1 MRISD
6 WSSDVCSSD
15 LADKIFVAANNL
27 RGTDGA
33 IFSVVRYGNVLGSRG
48 SVLPYFQRLIADGA
62 PSLPI
67 TDPRMTRFW
76 ITLRQGVDFVVSALG
91 TMRGGEIFVPKIP
104 SIDRKSTRLNSSH

>member
-27 RGTDGA
+27 RGADGA

-48 SVLPYFQRLIADGA
+48 SVLPSFQRQIADGA
-62 PSLPI
+62 PRLPI
-67 TDPRMTRFW
+67 THPRLTRLRL
-76 ITLRQGVDFVVSALG
+76 TLRPAVALLLSALG
-91 TMRGGEIFVPKIP
+91 TMPGGEHILPKLP
-104 SIDRKSTRLNSSH
+104 QKREIDLAPAP